1 MNVTDVFGNLPTLE
15 TDRLRLRKISL
26 RDARDFFEY
35 ASNPEVTR
43 HSTWSPHESIEDT
56 KQFINQVLNQYKA
69 GHVAPWGIEHKA
81 DRKFIGTCGFGNWIH
96 YHARAEIGY
105 ALARPYW
112 SQGYMTE
119 AVQCVIAFGF
129 KTMKLNRIEARCR
142 LENIGSFRVMEKAGM
157 AFEGVLRQHMYMK
170 GDYHDLKLY
179 AILHADFLNQEHL
192 IQQV

>member
-1 MNVTDVFGNLPTLE
+1 MNVASVFENLPTLE

-35 ASNPEVTR
+35 ASDPEVTR
-43 HSTWSPHESIEDT
+43 YSTWSPHESLADT

-81 DRKFIGTCGFGNWIH
+81 ERRFIGTCGFGNWIH
-96 YHARAEIGY
+96 YHGRAEIGY

-119 AVQCVIAFGF
+119 AVRSVLAFGF
-129 KTMKLNRIEARCR
+129 ETMQLNRIEARCK
-142 LENIGSFRVMEKAGM
+142 LENIGSSRVMEKVGM
-157 AFEGVLRQHMYMK
+157 KFEGVLRQHMYIK
-170 GDYHDLKLY
+170 GQYHDLKLY
-179 AILHADFLNQEHL
+179 AILHEDFLNDERGIKQD
-192 IQQV
+192 